1 MAQANVGCREWL
13 GEGTSHIDMQEVEL
27 GVALL
32 RSIGSGAG
40 PGAQGSRCAC
50 GLSFDR

>member
-13 GEGTSHIDMQEVEL
+13 GEGTSHIDMQEVVL

-32 RSIGSGAG
+32 TIDQFGGAARGSGF
-40 PGAQGSRCAC
+40 SVRV
-50 GLSFDR
+50 RVVV